1 MENGDLPC
9 QDRRIATA
17 AGQQPTAGRRSAHL
31 RARDGS
37 RQETT
42 PTELFFDLVYVFAVT
57 QISHLVIDA
66 ELSRASIAQA
76 AFLLLVVWWAWI
88 YATWMVNW
96 FDPASTRVRLII
108 ACVTLTSLLMSAA
121 IPTAFGSEA
130 WLFAGAYV
138 FMQVGRNVAATAL
151 IDPEHHLRR
160 VFQRLIAWSLLSAP
174 LWLAGAA
181 LDDSARPWLW
191 GAALALDVIA
201 PLVGYVTPG
210 LGRSTTGDWDVEGAH
225 FAERF
230 QSFVII
236 ALGESIVITGATA
249 SARGLTASSVL
260 ALAVA
265 FFVSG
270 SLFWLY
276 FGEMAKGSMST
287 IAESD
292 DPGGL
297 ARDAYT
303 YLHLPIIAGII
314 MVAIADDLLVSH
326 PSDHLTTAGAVMATL
341 GPAVYL
347 LGESAVRL
355 RMIGRVSRKRLITVA
370 ALIVLCLLGTHMSAL
385 ALTIC
390 VAAVLATL
398 ALWEAGRLPLPPP
411 REAPP
416 G

>member
-1 MENGDLPC
+1 MEIGGLPC
-9 QDRRIATA
+9 QDRQIAATVGQSPSTA
-17 AGQQPTAGRRSAHL
+17 RARHL
-31 RARDGS
+31 RPRDGS

-66 ELSRASIAQA
+66 DLSRASIAQA
-76 AFLLLVVWWAWI
+76 AFILLVVWWAWI
-88 YATWMVNW
+88 YVTWLVNW
-96 FDPASTRVRLII
+96 FDPGSTKVRLIL

-138 FMQVGRNVAATAL
+138 FMQIGRNVAATAL
-151 IDPEHHLRR
+151 IERDHHLRR
-160 VFQRLIAWSLLSAP
+160 VFERLIAWACLSAP

-181 LDDSARPWLW
+181 VDESARPWLW

-201 PLVGYVTPG
+201 PLVGYATPG
-210 LGRSTTGDWDVEGAH
+210 LGRSRTGDWDVEGAH

-249 SARGLTASSVL
+249 SSRGLTPSSVL

-265 FFVSG
+265 FFVTG
-270 SLFWLY
+270 ALFWLY
-276 FGEMAKGSMST
+276 FGEMARGSMRT

-292 DPGGL
+292 DPGSL

-314 MVAIADDLLVSH
+314 MVAIADDLLVAH
-326 PSDHLTTAGAVMATL
+326 PSEHLTTTGVVMATA

-347 LGESAVRL
+347 LGESMVRL
-355 RMIGRVSRKRLITVA
+355 RMIGRLARKRLVCVVA
-370 ALIVLCLLGTHMSAL
+370 LVVLGLLGGDMSAL
-385 ALTIC
+385 GLTIC
-390 VAAVLATL
+390 VGAVLGIL
-398 ALWEAGRLPLPPP
+398 ALWEAGRLRRPPVPARHP
-411 REAPP
+411 R
-416 G
+416 

>member
-1 MENGDLPC
+1 M
-9 QDRRIATA
+9 Q
-17 AGQQPTAGRRSAHL
+17 HL
-31 RARDGS
+31 RRRDGN

-66 ELSRASIAQA
+66 ELSRAAIAQA
-76 AFLLLVVWWAWI
+76 AFLLLVVWWAWV
-88 YATWMVNW
+88 YTTWMVNW
-96 FDPASTRVRLII
+96 FDPGSTKVRLVL

-138 FMQVGRNVAATAL
+138 AMQVGRNVGAMAL
-151 IDPEHHLRR
+151 LEHDHRLRP
-160 VFQRLIAWSLLSAP
+160 VFERLVAWSCASALL
-174 LWLAGAA
+174 WIAGAVA
-181 LDDSARPWLW
+181 DESARPWIW
-191 GAALALDVIA
+191 GAALAIELVA

-210 LGRSTTGDWDVEGAH
+210 LGRSRTTDWDVEGAH

-249 SARGLTASSVL
+249 SSRGLTASSVL

-265 FFVSG
+265 FFISG
-270 SLFWLY
+270 VLFWLY
-276 FGEMAKGSMST
+276 FGEVAEHSMSD
-287 IAESD
+287 IAAAD
-292 DPGGL
+292 DPGSL

-314 MVAIADDLLVSH
+314 MVAVADDLLVAH
-326 PSDHLTTAGAVMATL
+326 PGDHLSTAGVVMATA

-355 RMIGRVSRKRLITVA
+355 RMIGRASPKRLVCVVA
-370 ALIVLCLLGTHMSAL
+370 LAVLGAFGGEMSAL
-385 ALTIC
+385 VLSGCVGAL
-390 VAAVLATL
+390 LAIL
-398 ALWEAGRLPLPPP
+398 AMSEAGWMRTAGASLGPTSSARP
-411 REAPP
+411 R
-416 G
+416 

>member
-1 MENGDLPC
+1 LSPGSTGHAV
-9 QDRRIATA
+9 R
-17 AGQQPTAGRRSAHL
+17 HL
-31 RARDGS
+31 RSRDGN

-66 ELSRASIAQA
+66 ELSRAAIAQA
-76 AFLLLVVWWAWI
+76 AFLLLVVWWAWV
-88 YATWMVNW
+88 YTTWMVNW
-96 FDPASTRVRLII
+96 FDPGSTKVRLVL

-121 IPTAFGSEA
+121 IPTAFSSEA

-138 FMQVGRNVAATAL
+138 AMQVGRNVGAMAL
-151 IDPEHHLRR
+151 LERDHRLRP
-160 VFQRLIAWSLLSAP
+160 VFERLVAWSCASAA
-174 LWLAGAA
+174 LWIAGAVA
-181 LDDSARPWLW
+181 DETARPWIW
-191 GAALALDVIA
+191 GAALAIELLA

-210 LGRSTTGDWDVEGAH
+210 LGRSRTTDWDVEGAH

-249 SARGLTASSVL
+249 SSRGLTASNVL

-265 FFVSG
+265 FFISG
-270 SLFWLY
+270 ALFWLY
-276 FGEMAKGSMST
+276 FGEVAEHSMSD
-287 IAESD
+287 IAAAE
-292 DPGGL
+292 DPGSL

-314 MVAIADDLLVSH
+314 MVAVADDLLVAH
-326 PSDHLTTAGAVMATL
+326 PGDHLTTAGVVMATA

-355 RMIGRVSRKRLITVA
+355 RMIGRASPRRLACVVA
-370 ALIVLCLLGTHMSAL
+370 LAVLGAFGGGISAL
-385 ALTIC
+385 ALSGC
-390 VAAVLATL
+390 VAAVLTIL
-398 ALWEAGRLPLPPP
+398 AMSEAGWLRSA
-411 REAPP
+411 RRQ
-416 G
+416 GVVGD

>member
-1 MENGDLPC
+1 LT
-9 QDRRIATA
+9 ATV
-17 AGQQPTAGRRSAHL
+17 GQQRSTGRSARHL
-31 RARDGS
+31 RPRDGN

-66 ELSRASIAQA
+66 DLSRASIAQA
-76 AFLLLVVWWAWI
+76 ALLLLVVWWAWI
-88 YATWMVNW
+88 YTTWMVNW
-96 FDPASTRVRLII
+96 FNPGSTKVRLIL

-138 FMQVGRNVAATAL
+138 FMQIGRNVAVTAL
-151 IDPEHHLRR
+151 LERDHHLRV
-160 VFQRLIAWSLLSAP
+160 VFQRLIAWSCLSAP
-174 LWLAGAA
+174 LWIAGAA
-181 LDDSARPWLW
+181 VDDSARPWIW
-191 GAALALDVIA
+191 GAALAIDVVA
-201 PLVGYVTPG
+201 PLVGYATPG
-210 LGRSTTGDWDVEGAH
+210 LGRSRTADWDVEGAH

-249 SARGLTASSVL
+249 SSRGLTPSSVI

-265 FFVSG
+265 FFVTG
-270 SLFWLY
+270 ALFWLY
-276 FGEMAKGSMST
+276 FGEVAEHSMSD

-292 DPGGL
+292 DPGSL

-314 MVAIADDLLVSH
+314 MVAIADDLLVAH
-326 PSDHLTTAGAVMATL
+326 PSDHLTTTGVVMATA

-347 LGESAVRL
+347 LGESMVRL
-355 RMIGRVSRKRLITVA
+355 RMIRRVSPKRLVCVA
-370 ALIVLCLLGTHMSAL
+370 ALAVLGLLGGGMSAL

-390 VAAVLATL
+390 VAALLAIL
-398 ALWEAGRLPLPPP
+398 AMSESGWLRRRP
-411 REAPP
+411 RAVDASAA
-416 G
+416 

>member
-1 MENGDLPC
+1 V
-9 QDRRIATA
+9 
-17 AGQQPTAGRRSAHL
+17 HL
-31 RARDGS
+31 RPRDGS
-37 RQETT
+37 PQETT

-66 ELSRASIAQA
+66 DLSRASIAQA
-76 AFLLLVVWWAWI
+76 AFLLLVVWWAWV
-88 YATWMVNW
+88 YVTWMVNW
-96 FDPASTRVRLII
+96 FDPGSTKVRLIL

-138 FMQVGRNVAATAL
+138 VMQVGRNIAATAL
-151 IDPEHHLRR
+151 LARDHPLRR
-160 VFQRLIAWSLLSAP
+160 VFGRLVVWSCFSAP
-174 LWLAGAA
+174 LWIAGAA
-181 LDDSARPWLW
+181 VDEAARPWVW
-191 GAALALDVIA
+191 GAALALDLIA
-201 PLVGYVTPG
+201 PLAGYFTPS
-210 LGRSTTGDWDVEGAH
+210 LGRVQTTDWTVEGAH

-249 SARGLTASSVL
+249 SSRGLTASSVL
-260 ALAVA
+260 ALGVA
-265 FFVSG
+265 FFVTG

-276 FGEMAKGSMST
+276 FGEMAKGSMRT

-314 MVAIADDLLVSH
+314 MVAVADDLLVAH
-326 PSDHLTTAGAVMATL
+326 PSAHLTTAGVVMATI

-347 LGESAVRL
+347 LGESLVRL
-355 RMIGRVSRKRLITVA
+355 RMIGRVARKRLICVVA
-370 ALIVLCLLGTHMSAL
+370 LVVLGLLGGDMSAL

-390 VAAVLATL
+390 VAAVLAILT
-398 ALWEAGRLPLPPP
+398 LWEAGRLRL
-411 REAPP
+411 R
-416 G
+416 